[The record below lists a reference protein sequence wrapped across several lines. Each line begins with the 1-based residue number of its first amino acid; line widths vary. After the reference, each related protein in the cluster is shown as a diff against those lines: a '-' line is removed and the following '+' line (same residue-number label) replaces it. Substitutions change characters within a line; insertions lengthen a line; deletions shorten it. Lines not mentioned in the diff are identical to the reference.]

1 MKKLTL
7 AIFLVLASFSMVS
20 AEIGLKIGFNAQLGE
35 FSTSGFEKEDDE
47 TSATQKEQGF
57 VGLGS
62 YFIEQNFGFL
72 PGPFSRLNIGYS
84 HVPHDLKSGTKSNE
98 RTDRGAAAAG
108 TLDAGVTN
116 AISADISNYDTL
128 YVSVNIFDWLYVK
141 AGSVDLDVKTTEDL
155 ETGSQYPNTSL
166 SGDIIGFGIHH
177 QSESGFFGRIE
188 YLDTSIG
195 GTTLTSS
202 TNGDNQVT
210 LKDLEGETLGLS
222 FGKAF

>member
-7 AIFLVLASFSMVS
+7 AIFFVLASFSMVS
-20 AEIGLKIGFNAQLGE
+20 AEIGLKVGFSAQLGE
-35 FSTSGFEKEDDE
+35 FSTSGFEKEGDE

-72 PGPFSRLNIGYS
+72 PGPFARISVGYS
-84 HVPHDLKSGTKSNE
+84 HVPHDLKSGTSSAKRE
-98 RTDRGAAAAG
+98 DRQAKAG
-108 TLDAGVTN
+108 GVTDN
-116 AISADISNYDTL
+116 NYTNSISADISNYDTL

>member
-7 AIFLVLASFSMVS
+7 AIFLVLASFSIVS
-20 AEIGLKIGFNAQLGE
+20 AEIGLKVGFTAQLGE
-35 FSTSGFEKEDDE
+35 FETSGTESENGE
-47 TSATQKEQGF
+47 VSAVQKEQGF

-62 YFIEQNFGFL
+62 YFIEQNLGIL
-72 PGPFSRLNIGYS
+72 PGPLSRINIGYS
-84 HVPHDLKSGTKSNE
+84 HVPHELKSGTKSNE
-98 RTDRGAAAAG
+98 RTDRGAAAAVE
-108 TLDAGVTN
+108 LDAGVTN

-155 ETGSQYPNTSL
+155 ETGSAYPNTSL
-166 SGDIIGFGIHH
+166 TGDVIGFGVHH
-177 QSESGFFGRIE
+177 QSESGFFGRLE

-195 GTTLTSS
+195 GTTLTST
-202 TNGDNQVT
+202 TNADNTVT
-210 LKDLEGETLGLS
+210 LKDLSGETLSIS